1 MSRLRLKKLV
11 WALGGAA
18 LAALLLLL
26 CRALL
31 LPLGLAAALCYILLP
46 LVKRLESYRLPGWLA
61 ILLVYAGLFS
71 LLAAACVWGVPRLWR
86 DAAAIGQLLPETVA
100 SCQTFW
106 QTCHDTWPERLGLPM
121 LPAFMDDCLS
131 DFISGLGDNLYDWL
145 LRSLRLLPSF
155 FSNISTLIF
164 APVFAFYFMRDRR
177 IFTGFM
183 RQWLPEAWARR
194 LLPLLRELNQM
205 LRCFVRGYLLVALC
219 VGLLFYLLLWLCGVK
234 YSFTLGLIMA
244 TAELIPYLGPLLAF
258 LPCLLLVLVQG
269 RLAVVKMLIIWLVVQ
284 QLENI
289 VISPRIMGGA
299 VHLHPLYIIFAV
311 LVGGYWFGVLGM
323 IIAVPLAASLAPVAG
338 WLWRWWKG
346 SRDITTPWTF

>member
-11 WALGGAA
+11 CALGG
-18 LAALLLLL
+18 ALLLLL
-26 CRALL
+26 LLLICRALL
-31 LPLGLAAALCYILLP
+31 LPLGLAAALCYVLLP
-46 LVKRLESYRLPGWLA
+46 LVKRLEAYRLPGWLA

-71 LLAAACVWGVPRLWR
+71 LLAAAGIWGVPRLWR
-86 DAAAIGQLLPETVA
+86 DVAAIGQLLPETIT

-106 QTCHDTWPERLGLPM
+106 QNCHDTWPERLGLPM
-121 LPAFMDDCLS
+121 LPDFLDNCLR
-131 DFISGLGDNLYDWL
+131 DFVSGLGESLYDWL

-155 FSNISTLIF
+155 FSNLSTLIF
-164 APVFAFYFMRDRR
+164 APVFAFYFMRDRQTFVELTR
-177 IFTGFM
+177 K
-183 RQWLPEAWARR
+183 WLPATWARR

-234 YSFTLGLIMA
+234 YSFTLGMIMA

-269 RLAVVKMLIIWLVVQ
+269 RLAVVKMLVIWLVVQ
-284 QLENI
+284 QMENI

-299 VHLHPLYIIFAV
+299 VRLHPLYIIFAV

-346 SRDITTPWTF
+346 SRDLTQPWTF